1 MPTRGL
7 IGSLLAGF
15 WIAFSLVDCSS
26 FSRVAFTRA
35 EQDVAAIPG
44 IPDARVWAHDPTGLS
59 RTAPFSDGQH
69 KPRSIDVL
77 ALSGGG
83 AEGAFGA
90 GLLVG
95 WTEAGNRPEFSV
107 VSGTS
112 SGASAS
118 RLLTPRLLPLS
129 RDEP

>member
-7 IGSLLAGF
+7 IGSLLVGF

-26 FSRVAFTRA
+26 FSRVTFSRA

-44 IPDARVWAHDPTGLS
+44 IPDARVWADDPTGLS
-59 RTAPFSDGQH
+59 RTAPFSDRQR

-83 AEGAFGA
+83 AEGAFGLA
-90 GLLVG
+90 C
-95 WTEAGNRPEFSV
+95 
-107 VSGTS
+107 
-112 SGASAS
+112 
-118 RLLTPRLLPLS
+118 
-129 RDEP
+129 